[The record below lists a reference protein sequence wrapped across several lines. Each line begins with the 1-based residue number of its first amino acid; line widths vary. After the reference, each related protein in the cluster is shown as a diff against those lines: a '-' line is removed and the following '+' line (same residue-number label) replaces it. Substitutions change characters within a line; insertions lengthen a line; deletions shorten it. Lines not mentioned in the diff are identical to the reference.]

1 MRIYQVFDS
10 HLSGLSISQH
20 YLHPPLS
27 SGNLL
32 FFKTFDISVGKGRS
46 TLISSTSIITIA
58 IIGTGL
64 NIDSGIGQ
72 HGCMSWVIQVSV
84 KFLWSFLSI
93 SLWLSFHIR
102 TKRVTVIS
110 LVSCIK
116 WSKLA
121 EKKNNI

>member
-1 MRIYQVFDS
+1 MFDS

-20 YLHPPLS
+20 YLHPPFC

-32 FFKTFDISVGKGRS
+32 FLKTFDISVGKGRS
-46 TLISSTSIITIA
+46 TLISITSIIMIA

-64 NIDSGIGQ
+64 NLDSGIGQ
-72 HGCMSWVIQVSV
+72 HGCMSWVIHVSV

-93 SLWLSFHIR
+93 SLWLSYHIH

-110 LVSCIK
+110 LVSFCK
-116 WSKLA
+116 MK
-121 EKKNNI
+121 